1 MERSANR
8 ARDIY
13 VQRIRFCA
21 CVHVHTCVFAFIS
34 VHVFAHLWG
43 VDIKITI
50 NDLHFFPLTEIPH
63 LFSVMNSSFSP
74 PLPDLPT
81 LSLYC
86 GVFVLFLFF
95 PLSSQSLFLLC
106 YTVEQWKSFLYPTHH
121 SLVTINSIYVC
132 LNQRV
137 REQYGHHPRAP
148 VATHTHTCTHTCEPV
163 RMCRPHTHTCTHT
176 SEIIHLLHNIIRISS
191 SKMTHAARDRD

>member
-1 MERSANR
+1 MERSANG

-21 CVHVHTCVFAFIS
+21 CLHVHARAFASIS

-95 PLSSQSLFLLC
+95 PLSSQLLFLLC

-148 VATHTHTCTHTCEPV
+148 VATRTHTHAHIRMNPCACAAHTHTH
-163 RMCRPHTHTCTHT
+163 MHTHIWNHP
-176 SEIIHLLHNIIRISS
+176 SS
-191 SKMTHAARDRD
+191 P

>member
-1 MERSANR
+1 MEGSANG

-21 CVHVHTCVFAFIS
+21 CVHVHARAFAFMS

-95 PLSSQSLFLLC
+95 PLSSKSSVFALLHRG
-106 YTVEQWKSFLYPTHH
+106 TVEKLFIS
-121 SLVTINSIYVC
+121 
-132 LNQRV
+132 
-137 REQYGHHPRAP
+137 
-148 VATHTHTCTHTCEPV
+148 
-163 RMCRPHTHTCTHT
+163 HT
-176 SEIIHLLHNIIRISS
+176 SQPSYNQ
-191 SKMTHAARDRD
+191 